1 MFPQRLACPR
11 RAVGMAPWSV
21 IEGQHEQDTNML
33 PREIIKKIRRIEIHT
48 SRIVN
53 ELLAGQWNSA
63 FKGRGIEFEE
73 VRPYQIGDD
82 VRAIDWNV
90 TARMGRPFIKLFR
103 EEREM
108 AVMLLVDL
116 SASQSLGT
124 HWQTK
129 RELVTELSA
138 TLAFSAIKGN
148 DKVGLTLFTDEI
160 EKFVPAR
167 KGTRHVLRIIRELL
181 YCDPIGHGTSLR
193 KALQHLNRT
202 ASRRTVVFLI
212 SDFQDSGYER
222 ALKIASSKHDIIPL
236 VVADQREFKM
246 PNVGLVR
253 LRDAETGKMVVLD
266 TFSRANRR
274 AYEEFARRQAAER
287 DALFRSL
294 QLEPIHIYTGEDFVE
309 PLRKFFH
316 KREMHR

>member
-1 MFPQRLACPR
+1 
-11 RAVGMAPWSV
+11 
-21 IEGQHEQDTNML
+21 ML

-48 SRIVN
+48 SRIVD

-148 DKVGLTLFTDEI
+148 DKVGLTLFTDGI

-181 YCDPIGHGTSLR
+181 YCEPIGHGTSLQ
-193 KALQHLNRT
+193 KVLQHLNRT
-202 ASRRTVVFLI
+202 ASRRTVVFLV
-212 SDFQDSGYER
+212 SDFQDTGYER

-236 VVADQREFKM
+236 VVADQREFTM
-246 PNVGLVR
+246 PYVGLVR

-287 DALFRSL
+287 DALFRIVAARTDSYL
-294 QLEPIHIYTGEDFVE
+294 YGRG
-309 PLRKFFH
+309 LRRTAPQVFP
-316 KREMHR
+316 

>member
-1 MFPQRLACPR
+1 
-11 RAVGMAPWSV
+11 
-21 IEGQHEQDTNML
+21 ML
-33 PREIIKKIRRIEIHT
+33 PREIIKKIRRIEIRTTH
-48 SRIVN
+48 IVD

-73 VRPYQIGDD
+73 VRPYEFGDD

-108 AVMLLVDL
+108 AVMLLVDM

-148 DKVGLTLFTDEI
+148 DKVGLTLFTDEV
-160 EKFVPAR
+160 EKHLPPR

-181 YCDPIGHGTSLR
+181 YCDPMGQGTSLR
-193 KALQHLNRT
+193 KALEHLNRT
-202 ASRRTVVFLI
+202 SARRTVVFLV
-212 SDFQDSGYER
+212 SDFQDNGYER
-222 ALKIASSKHDIIPL
+222 ALRIARRKHDIIPL
-236 VVADQREFKM
+236 VVADQREFTM
-246 PNVGLVR
+246 PQVGLVR
-253 LRDAETGKMVVLD
+253 LRDSETGKTIVLD

-274 AYEEFARRQAAER
+274 AYEEHARRQTARRE
-287 DALFRSL
+287 ALFRSL
-294 QLEPIHIYTGEDFVE
+294 RLDPIHIYTGEDFVD
-309 PLRKFFH
+309 PLKRFFH
-316 KREMHR
+316 RRELHR

>member
-1 MFPQRLACPR
+1 
-11 RAVGMAPWSV
+11 
-21 IEGQHEQDTNML
+21 ML

-48 SRIVN
+48 SHIVN
-53 ELLAGQWNSA
+53 ELLTGQWNSA

-90 TARMGRPFIKLFR
+90 TARTGRPFIKLFR

-129 RELVTELSA
+129 REVVTELSA

-148 DKVGLTLFTDEI
+148 DKVGLTLFTDGV
-160 EKFVPAR
+160 EKFVPPR
-167 KGTRHVLRIIRELL
+167 KGSRHVLRIIRELL
-181 YCDPIGHGTSLR
+181 YCDPMGHGTNLQ
-193 KALQHLNRT
+193 KALEHLNRT
-202 ASRRTVVFLI
+202 ASRRTVVFLV
-212 SDFQDSGYER
+212 SDFQDVGYER
-222 ALKIASSKHDIIPL
+222 ALRIASRKHDIIPI
-236 VVADQREFKM
+236 VVADQREVTM

-253 LRDAETGKMVVLD
+253 LRDAETGQMVVLD

-274 AYEEFARRQAAER
+274 AYEEYARRQAEDR
-287 DALFRSL
+287 DALFRKL
-294 QLEPIHIYTGEDFVE
+294 KLEPIHIYTGEDFVE

>member
-1 MFPQRLACPR
+1 
-11 RAVGMAPWSV
+11 
-21 IEGQHEQDTNML
+21 ML

-90 TARMGRPFIKLFR
+90 TARVGRPFIKLFR

-167 KGTRHVLRIIRELL
+167 KGTRHVLRLIRELL
-181 YCDPIGHGTSLR
+181 YCDPICHGTSLR
-193 KALQHLNRT
+193 KALQHLNRS

-212 SDFQDSGYER
+212 SDFQDAGYER
-222 ALKIASSKHDIIPL
+222 ALKIACSKHDIIPL
-236 VVADQREFKM
+236 VVGDQREFTM

-266 TFSRANRR
+266 TFGRANRR

>member
-1 MFPQRLACPR
+1 
-11 RAVGMAPWSV
+11 
-21 IEGQHEQDTNML
+21 ML
-33 PREIIKKIRRIEIHT
+33 PREIIKRIRRIQIRTTH
-48 SRIVN
+48 IVD

-90 TARMGRPFIKLFR
+90 TARTGRPFVKLFR

-148 DKVGLTLFTDEI
+148 DKVGLTLFTDGV
-160 EKFVPAR
+160 EKYVPPR

-181 YCDPIGHGTSLR
+181 YC
-193 KALQHLNRT
+193 
-202 ASRRTVVFLI
+202 
-212 SDFQDSGYER
+212 
-222 ALKIASSKHDIIPL
+222 
-236 VVADQREFKM
+236 
-246 PNVGLVR
+246 
-253 LRDAETGKMVVLD
+253 
-266 TFSRANRR
+266 
-274 AYEEFARRQAAER
+274 
-287 DALFRSL
+287 
-294 QLEPIHIYTGEDFVE
+294 
-309 PLRKFFH
+309 
-316 KREMHR
+316 

>member
-1 MFPQRLACPR
+1 
-11 RAVGMAPWSV
+11 
-21 IEGQHEQDTNML
+21 ML

-181 YCDPIGHGTSLR
+181 YCDPIGNGTSLQ
-193 KALQHLNRT
+193 KVLQHLNRT

-236 VVADQREFKM
+236 VVGDQREFKM

-274 AYEEFARRQAAER
+274 AYEEFARRQAAEG

-309 PLRKFFH
+309 PLRTFFH